1 MAFDTELGVMGM
13 ASHPIFVKNGR
24 FFLSFN
30 RDKMRQP
37 GCSGRR
43 ACNTGVDCIG
53 AYNGVCICQHHTI
66 ISEFTANDTTSKPL
80 LLNSI

>member
-1 MAFDTELGVMGM
+1 MRE
-13 ASHPIFVKNGR
+13 PGR
-24 FFLSFN
+24 
-30 RDKMRQP
+30 
-37 GCSGRR
+37 SGRR

-66 ISEFTANDTTSKPL
+66 ISEFTVNDTTSKPL